1 MKKQTYIQGDL
12 FGDNP
17 IEDKPFALPKENH
30 DLDGLFLKLSQ
41 SKFRTSFHLTKT
53 DIEYIRKMGLD
64 RIRIHAADF
73 VKKRLAPA
81 DPVNDGKQTPY
92 RGHPIFKAQHATG
105 CCCRSCFLKWHHVA
119 KGIALTEEQ
128 QVYAVNVLMEWIVR
142 QLGTSFSH

>member
-1 MKKQTYIQGDL
+1 MRKQTYIQGDL
-12 FGDNP
+12 FGGNS
-17 IEDKPFALPKENH
+17 IEEKPLTLPEESH

-41 SKFRTSFHLTKT
+41 SKFRISFHLTKT
-53 DIEYIRKMGLD
+53 DIEYIRKMGLEK
-64 RIRIHAADF
+64 IRIHAADF

-81 DPVNDGKQTPY
+81 EPVNDGKQTPY

-105 CCCRSCFLKWHHVA
+105 CCCRSCFWKWHHVA

-142 QLGTSFSH
+142 QLKISEAK